1 MTTCITCNVIIL
13 PFPLSFHA
21 SNFISILD
29 YLSYLYSNYNGGI
42 ETKSKT
48 KDAPSLCEFLCCSKN
63 KVWRFANRVV
73 VEGDAWYPQAYGVDH
88 SWIVH
93 AWRRGMLGHPQAYG
107 FHQSLDDSHFGVPSF
122 PVKTLHHKT
131 LSHFFS
137 VGVTLVIIKIKC
149 KLS

>member
-1 MTTCITCNVIIL
+1 MKQSVTTCITCNITIL
-13 PFPLSFHA
+13 SFPLSFHA

-73 VEGDAWYPQAYGVDH
+73 VEGDAWASPSLWCWPFLNISCLVQRGCWGIPKLMVFTNPWMILSLVFLHSLWKNFNTKILPFFFCGV
-88 SWIVH
+88 
-93 AWRRGMLGHPQAYG
+93 A
-107 FHQSLDDSHFGVPSF
+107 
-122 PVKTLHHKT
+122 
-131 LSHFFS
+131 
-137 VGVTLVIIKIKC
+137 LVA
-149 KLS
+149 